1 MNSAYSGLSEK
12 KQVSI
17 VEHIDPQELC
27 AKKKREKFKRQDTPL
42 HPHSIRFQNCL
53 LIELTWQIQ
62 VQYLFFV

>member
-1 MNSAYSGLSEK
+1 MERKNLMNSAYSGLSEK

-53 LIELTWQIQ
+53 
-62 VQYLFFV
+62 FH